1 MTTVTPMVPPVA
13 VPGPGAPDVV
23 PPPSLPLSFLGAAGV
38 GLVGAGVGVALAS
51 DKFVNSPMND
61 GALSA
66 VHVTMLAFLSTA
78 VLGALHQ
85 FGPVVARRKLRSVG
99 VGWATL
105 IGWVA
110 TAWLIPTGFAHG
122 YENLVATGAVV
133 GAVSVVLAVYNL
145 SGPLLS
151 SDHSLPLWGL
161 RASVTLFV
169 VTVTFGV
176 VYAFDRQ
183 AGWFPLLPN
192 RVMAHAHL
200 GLLGWLGLTY
210 VAVAEKLWPMF
221 LLAHRP
227 SSKEGVAAVGLMS
240 SGAVVLTPGL
250 LFGVPALSWAG
261 GILVVAGLVAHVLSL
276 RACVIHRR
284 RKLEL
289 LHAFLFIS
297 VGFLVVAVALAA
309 VIGFAN
315 LSTLT
320 RVRLISAEVA
330 AIAAWLGLAVIGHT
344 HKIVPFIGYS
354 ALRGRGINKAPSGKP
369 LLFGDLFNL
378 KAAKATLVL
387 TTAGF
392 AGVVGGL
399 IVGEIWPVRLGAA
412 AISIAGLT
420 VTLNLAITPRG
431 VIAAHKEAT
440 A

>member
-1 MTTVTPMVPPVA
+1 MTTITPVVPPVA
-13 VPGPGAPDVV
+13 ILGPGAPEVV
-23 PPPSLPLSFLGAAGV
+23 PPPSLPLSFLGASGI
-38 GLVGAGVGVALAS
+38 GLVGAGLAVALGA
-51 DKFVNSPMND
+51 DKLVNSPMSE

-85 FGPVVARRKLRSVG
+85 FGPVVARRKLRSTALGWVTL
-99 VGWATL
+99 VGWV
-105 IGWVA
+105 I

-122 YENLVATGAVV
+122 PESLIATGAVI
-133 GAVSVVLAVYNL
+133 GSVTVLLALYNL
-145 SGPLLS
+145 SAPLLS

-161 RASVTLFV
+161 RASVILFV
-169 VTVTFGV
+169 TTVTFGV

-183 AGWFPLLPN
+183 TGWFPLLPN

-227 SSKEGVAAVGLMS
+227 SSKEGVAAVTLIA
-240 SGAVVLTPGL
+240 SGTVVLTTGI
-250 LFGVPALSWAG
+250 LFGVEAVAWPG
-261 GILVVAGLVAHVLSL
+261 GVLVVVGLVAHLLSL
-276 RACVIHRR
+276 RACVVHRR

-297 VGFLVVAVALAA
+297 VGFLVVAMVLAA
-309 VIGFAN
+309 VIGFAP

-320 RVRLISAEVA
+320 RVHLISAEIA
-330 AIAAWLGLAVIGHT
+330 ALAAWLGLAIIGHT

-354 ALRGRGINKAPSGKP
+354 ALRARGINKAPSGKP

-378 KAAKATLVL
+378 GVAKATLVL
-387 TTAGF
+387 ATLGF
-392 AGVVGGL
+392 MGIVGGL
-399 IVGEIWPVRLGAA
+399 IASTTLPIRLGAA
-412 AISIAGLT
+412 SLSIVGIA
-420 VTLNLAITPRG
+420 VSLNLAITPRG

-440 A
+440 T